1 MLCVWVIFYVI
12 YYVCFSFLVR
22 VGHLLCYLLC
32 GFAFHLIILIG
43 FLSFI
48 DVHWF
53 ALVHINVYKLYIA
66 VYSYI

>member
-1 MLCVWVIFYVI
+1 MVKLPCLAGVACV
-12 YYVCFSFLVR
+12 VR
-22 VGHLLCYLLC
+22 VGYFLCYLLC
-32 GFAFHLIILIG
+32 GFAFHLMILIG